1 MSKNIITK
9 KFLYQRMINHQ
20 SSTLLQLIVCFKP
33 HKQKIESHYT
43 SVRLFLQ
50 TKSRDNKI
58 YEHFYNIFVLSS
70 SESWYKFFFFLIEI
84 LTFYFD
90 LWWIDSSI
98 FEKM

>member
-70 SESWYKFFFFLIEI
+70 SESWYNFFFFFFFNRNFNI
-84 LTFYFD
+84 LF
-90 LWWIDSSI
+90 
-98 FEKM
+98 